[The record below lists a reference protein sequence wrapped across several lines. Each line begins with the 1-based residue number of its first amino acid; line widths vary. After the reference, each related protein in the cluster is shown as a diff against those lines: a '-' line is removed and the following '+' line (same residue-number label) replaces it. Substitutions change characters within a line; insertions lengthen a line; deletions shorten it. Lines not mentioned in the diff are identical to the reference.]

1 MSNGFDIG
9 VGEEFLRLIS
19 FVFVRLIIQFRDRP
33 CTLYFY
39 ISPIFVSTI
48 LRFHTRFNCFYI
60 HIPPALHRIIP
71 HTRATI
77 LHFTSR
83 FIYIERLHPALLI
96 SIPLPSPVTY
106 VSCFT
111 LISVDAI
118 FIIPFFSSI
127 NSTFPFYHTHLS
139 NILHIQRSSFCEILF
154 TREEEDEFATISSN
168 ITIIVSNN
176 KNSRSLTPSS
186 FPLPSFSIE
195 HLIRQKERM

>member
-48 LRFHTRFNCFYI
+48 LRFHTRFNWFYI

-127 NSTFPFYHTHLS
+127 NSTFPFYHTHTKHIAYSTLLLVLR
-139 NILHIQRSSFCEILF
+139 NIIHERRRGRIYHDILEYHNY
-154 TREEEDEFATISSN
+154 R
-168 ITIIVSNN
+168 
-176 KNSRSLTPSS
+176 
-186 FPLPSFSIE
+186 IE
-195 HLIRQKERM
+195 